1 MPVEH
6 QVDRQLCIVTYEDG
20 ACARSCPTLPHVCT
34 CIYIHTW
41 YLRCH
46 KSKSSNT
53 YTHYFD
59 ECAVCPLSKL
69 QKLEEISLMIPNFF
83 FFFFLKSC
91 KCVLTVTPTG
101 KKISSTSTT
110 SWGGNFFFFRSAW
123 AVSYRGCLRLHIIGP
138 HRRLRLVNRTQD
150 GVPGFGTDP
159 QLLPTVD
166 IFMS

>member
-6 QVDRQLCIVTYEDG
+6 QVDRRLCIVAYEDG

-53 YTHYFD
+53 YIHYFD
-59 ECAVCPLSKL
+59 ECAVLSFIEASKIRRDFIDDP
-69 QKLEEISLMIPNFF
+69 EFF
-83 FFFFLKSC
+83 FFFE
-91 KCVLTVTPTG
+91 VLQVCFDCYPDRE
-101 KKISSTSTT
+101 K
-110 SWGGNFFFFRSAW
+110 NFNLGEGIFFFRSAW

-138 HRRLRLVNRTQD
+138 HRRLRLVNRTQA

-166 IFMS
+166 LFKS

>member
-6 QVDRQLCIVTYEDG
+6 QVNRRLCIVACEDG

-53 YTHYFD
+53 YIHYFD

-83 FFFFLKSC
+83 FFFWKSC
-91 KCVLTVTPTG
+91 KCVLTVTPSG
-101 KKISSTSTT
+101 KKFQVQAQHLGEGI
-110 SWGGNFFFFRSAW
+110 FF
-123 AVSYRGCLRLHIIGP
+123 LDLHG
-138 HRRLRLVNRTQD
+138 RLVI
-150 GVPGFGTDP
+150 GVVFGC
-159 QLLPTVD
+159 
-166 IFMS
+166 I

>member
-6 QVDRQLCIVTYEDG
+6 QVDRRLCIVVCEDG
-20 ACARSCPTLPHVCT
+20 ACAHSFPTLPHVCT

-53 YTHYFD
+53 YIHYFD

-69 QKLEEISLMIPNFF
+69 QKLEEISLMIPKKK
-83 FFFFLKSC
+83 FFFLKSC

-110 SWGGNFFFFRSAW
+110 SWGGNFFFRSAW
-123 AVSYRGCLRLHIIGP
+123 AVSYRGSLRLHIIGP

-166 IFMS
+166 LFKS